1 MKKTCLAFGAMVFA
15 IGISQANAESLI
27 PAESVPGEF
36 SASMALTTDYI
47 FRGVSQNSSGTPAI
61 QGSIDYSVDTPVE
74 GVSFYAGAWGS
85 NVEFGSDAG
94 SIEIDYYGGFA
105 GEVQGIGWDVGFV
118 YFSYPGSPDASN
130 LDYWEGNANLGY
142 DFGLFALSAGINA
155 SPDFTG
161 ETGDAF
167 YYTAGVDIPLF
178 KSLALSGQFG
188 HQTVDNS
195 EDYSDV
201 KVAFSA
207 DVVGFGMELA
217 FHDTINRSAS
227 GLSDER
233 AVFTISRS
241 F

>member
-1 MKKTCLAFGAMVFA
+1 MKKTCLAFGAMVLA
-15 IGISQANAESLI
+15 MGVSQANAESLI
-27 PAESVPGEF
+27 PAEDVPGEF
-36 SASMALTTDYI
+36 SAGMALTTDYI
-47 FRGVSQNSSGTPAI
+47 FRGVSQNSDGTPAI

-85 NVEFGSDAG
+85 NIEFGSDAG
-94 SIEIDYYGGFA
+94 SIEIDYYGGFG

-118 YFSYPGSPDASN
+118 YFSYPGAPDASN

-142 DFGLFALSAGINA
+142 DFGMFAVSAGINA

-167 YYTAGVDIPLF
+167 YYTAGVDVPLF
-178 KSLALSGQFG
+178 KSLALGFNFG
-188 HQTVDNS
+188 HQTVDQL
-195 EDYSDV
+195 EDYSDI
-201 KVAFSA
+201 KLGLSA

-217 FHDTINRSAS
+217 YHDTFNRADSS
-227 GLSDER
+227 LSDER

>member
-1 MKKTCLAFGAMVFA
+1 MKKTCLAFGAMVLA
-15 IGISQANAESLI
+15 MSVSQANAESLI

-47 FRGVSQNSSGTPAI
+47 FRGVSQNSDGTPAI
-61 QGSIDYSVDTPVE
+61 QGSIDYSVDTPVD
-74 GVSFYAGAWGS
+74 GVSLYAGAWGS
-85 NVEFGSDAG
+85 NIEFSSDSG

-118 YFSYPGSPDASN
+118 YFSYPGAPDASN
-130 LDYWEGNANLGY
+130 LAYWEGTANLGY
-142 DFGLFALSAGINA
+142 DFGMFALSAGIAA

-161 ETGDAF
+161 DTGDAF

-178 KSLALSGQFG
+178 KSLALSGHFG
-188 HQTVDNS
+188 HQTVDQL

-201 KVAFSA
+201 KVALSA

-217 FHDTINRSAS
+217 YHDTLNRSAS
-227 GLSDER
+227 SLSDER